1 MKVRFG
7 ERFALEI
14 DAAPGTESLLVLR
27 MLLQP
32 IVENAIL
39 HGFAGGASGRSSRA
53 SRGTIRVSARRERG
67 AVPAPPSPEPWAAA
81 MPGEVLVLE
90 VHDDGAGLAH
100 DAAARARP
108 AGRRGPESLHRIGI
122 ANVERRIALNFGAPY
137 GLEIES
143 EPGSGTRVRYVLPAL
158 VRLAAADPAPRE
170 APREADHA

>member
-1 MKVRFG
+1 
-7 ERFALEI
+7 
-14 DAAPGTESLLVLR
+14 
-27 MLLQP
+27 
-32 IVENAIL
+32 
-39 HGFAGGASGRSSRA
+39 
-53 SRGTIRVSARRERG
+53 
-67 AVPAPPSPEPWAAA
+67 

-90 VHDDGAGLAH
+90 VHDDGAGMAH

-108 AGRRGPESLHRIGI
+108 VGRRGPESLHRIGI